1 MLKFSKVFGLRLEFG
16 VVIGERKA
24 NYKLENQDFERRLHT
39 DALVTVYFSVRPS
52 VYSLKKTLDS
62 LT

>member
-1 MLKFSKVFGLRLEFG
+1 MLKSSEVFALRLEFG
-16 VVIGERKA
+16 VVIRERKT
-24 NYKLENQDFERRLHT
+24 NCRLENQDFEGRLHT